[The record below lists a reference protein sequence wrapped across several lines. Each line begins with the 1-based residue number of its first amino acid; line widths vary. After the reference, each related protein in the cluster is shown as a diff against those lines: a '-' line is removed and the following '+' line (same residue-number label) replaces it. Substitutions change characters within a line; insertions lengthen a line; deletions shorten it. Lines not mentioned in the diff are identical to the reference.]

1 MKLRKPEWRGQASKK
16 QRFEIDPKTV
26 QRVLDLIPRA
36 ESFVFTGGHG
46 GGGFIVDELNNIFT
60 DFLNKNLN

>member
-1 MKLRKPEWRGQASKK
+1 MQVMMMKLIRNCSTG
-16 QRFEIDPKTV
+16 FN
-26 QRVLDLIPRA
+26 LIPRA

-60 DFLNKNLN
+60 ASLIKI